1 MKKYVRI
8 LLALPVLFGF
18 GCAGSEFESPDQ
30 ATMKTGTDAGAATN
44 EAPMQGTEMKT
55 ASMAAQ
61 RHVIRNGSISL
72 RVKDVRKSANNIT
85 QMVVKGG
92 GYVESSTSAGV
103 GSANPTVDLTLRV
116 VSSGFDDAMIQ
127 LEGMGTLLGQN
138 TESEDVTA
146 QIVDLGARI
155 KTLAAKEETFRE
167 MIRVSRNVN
176 DVVALQDRLT
186 EVRMEIERMDA
197 QRKSLS
203 ELASLSTIKVHLTQT
218 ATVPTTA
225 QDPNWFTNTLGGA
238 TTSFMGTFQKIV
250 AVLTW
255 AVVYSPFWLLP
266 LVAAWWLVKRHLRRM
281 PPVMAE

>member
-1 MKKYVRI
+1 
-8 LLALPVLFGF
+8 
-18 GCAGSEFESPDQ
+18 
-30 ATMKTGTDAGAATN
+30 
-44 EAPMQGTEMKT
+44 
-55 ASMAAQ
+55 
-61 RHVIRNGSISL
+61 
-72 RVKDVRKSANNIT
+72 
-85 QMVVKGG
+85 
-92 GYVESSTSAGV
+92 V
-103 GSANPTVDLTLRV
+103 GSANPTVDLTIRV
-116 VSSGFDDAMIQ
+116 VSSGFDDAMIR

-167 MIRVSRNVN
+167 MIRLSRSVN

-218 ATVPTTA
+218 ATVPTAAST
-225 QDPNWFTNTLGGA
+225 DPNWFTNTLGGA
-238 TTSFMGTFQKIV
+238 TTSFMGTFQKLV

-266 LVAAWWLVKRHLRRM
+266 LLGAWWLIKKQLRRT
-281 PPVMAE
+281 PPMMAE

>member
-1 MKKYVRI
+1 MKKYVWI

-18 GCAGSEFESPDQ
+18 GCAGSEYQSETMQ
-30 ATMKTGTDAGAATN
+30 AADEAGAA
-44 EAPMQGTEMKT
+44 PSQGVPQGTEMTT

-61 RHVIRNGSISL
+61 RHVIRNGTISL
-72 RVKDVRKSANNIT
+72 RVKDVRKSANEIT
-85 QMVVKGG
+85 AMVVKGG
-92 GYVESSTSAGV
+92 GYVESSTSEGV
-103 GSANPTVDLTLRV
+103 GSANPTVDLTIRV
-116 VSSGFDDAMIQ
+116 VSSGFDDAMIR

-167 MIRVSRNVN
+167 MIRLSRSVN

-218 ATVPTTA
+218 ATVPTAAST
-225 QDPNWFTNTLGGA
+225 DPNWFTNTLGGA
-238 TTSFMGTFQKIV
+238 TTSFMGTFQKLV

-266 LVAAWWLVKRHLRRM
+266 LLGAWWLIKKQLRRT
-281 PPVMAE
+281 PPMMAE

>member
-1 MKKYVRI
+1 MKKYVWI
-8 LLALPVLFGF
+8 LLALPALFGF
-18 GCAGSEFESPDQ
+18 GCAGSQSES
-30 ATMKTGTDAGAATN
+30 ATEVSYDAGAPATQGV
-44 EAPMQGTEMKT
+44 PRGTEMTT

-72 RVKDVRKSANNIT
+72 RVEDVRKSANSIT
-85 QMVVKGG
+85 EMVVKGG

-103 GSANPTVDLTLRV
+103 GTGNPTVDLTIRV

-127 LEGMGTLLGQN
+127 LEGMGTLLDQN

-186 EVRMEIERMDA
+186 EVRTEIERMDA

-218 ATVPTTA
+218 ATVPTA
-225 QDPNWFTNTLGGA
+225 SQDPNWFTNALGGA
-238 TTSFMGTFQKIV
+238 TTSFMGTFQKVV
-250 AVLTW
+250 AALTW

-266 LVAAWWLVKRHLRRM
+266 LIGAWWLIKRQVRRT
-281 PPVMAE
+281 PPMMAE